1 MKKTAWAR
9 RPPKGAATRPD
20 EVEPQDW
27 DIDEGP
33 KDVAGWSTG
42 AQANMSAAIRWT
54 AWGLLILGPLLG
66 AAAYL
71 SVPAQS
77 GPSQKKPAQAA
88 PATTGAQGAA
98 GFAQLFVAAYIEA
111 GEGDQAKLA
120 AYYPD
125 ASGLRLEGDPGRRR
139 GEQLTVVRLRQT
151 DRGVW
156 AVTVA
161 ARVTGT
167 KAPANPSEGDRP
179 DDKGDAKT
187 AAARAVRY
195 FQVPVATAP
204 TADGATGYTALAM
217 PAEVAAPQQIKAPPL
232 VYGPMRPA
240 LPADPRTQAVTKFL
254 TAYLTGAGELD
265 RYLAPDTQLTAIA
278 PAPYTGIAVDSL
290 AIEGEKGSEPMTT
303 VPGDGTQLRLLV
315 ALRGTGHDEVRLPL
329 TYALTLKARA
339 GRWEIASL
347 DGAPA
352 PAGPATPAAGD
363 SAPPST
369 PHPTSATTE
378 PASADRTKTA
388 ATLGS
393 QL

>member
-1 MKKTAWAR
+1 MKKLAWTR
-9 RPPKGAATRPD
+9 RPLKGAAARRD
-20 EVEPQDW
+20 EAEPRGW
-27 DIDEGP
+27 DIDEGAT
-33 KDVAGWSTG
+33 DVAGWSTG

-71 SVPAQS
+71 SAPAQA
-77 GPSQKKPAQAA
+77 GPPQKTPAQAA

-111 GEGDQAKLA
+111 GEGDQVKLA

-125 ASGLRLEGDPGRRR
+125 ATGLRLEGDPRRR
-139 GEQLTVVRLRQT
+139 TAEQLTVVRLRQT
-151 DRGVW
+151 DRAVW
-156 AVTVA
+156 SVTVA
-161 ARVTGT
+161 TRVTDT
-167 KAPANPSEGDRP
+167 KATADPSERDRS

-204 TADGATGYTALAM
+204 TAGGASGYTALAM
-217 PAEVAAPQQIKAPPL
+217 PAEVAAPEQIKAPAL

-240 LPADPRTQAVTKFL
+240 LPADPRTQAVTEFL

-265 RYLAPDTQLTAIA
+265 RYLAPGTQLTAIA

-290 AIEGEKGSEPMTT
+290 AIEGEKGTEPVTT
-303 VPGDGTQLRLLV
+303 VPGDGTQLRLMV
-315 ALRGTGHDEVRLPL
+315 ALRGTGHDEVRTPL

-347 DGAPA
+347 DGAPT
-352 PAGPATPAAGD
+352 PATT
-363 SAPPST
+363 S
-369 PHPTSATTE
+369 PTSATSPTA
-378 PASADRTKTA
+378 PGAVPTPSAA
-388 ATLGS
+388 ATTTPKEKHP
-393 QL
+393 

>member
-1 MKKTAWAR
+1 MRNGVWTR
-9 RPPKGAATRPD
+9 RPPKGAAARRD

-33 KDVAGWSTG
+33 QDVAGWSTG

-66 AAAYL
+66 AFAYL
-71 SVPAQS
+71 SAPAQA
-77 GPSQKKPAQAA
+77 GASQKKPAPTA
-88 PATTGAQGAA
+88 PAATGAQGAA
-98 GFAQLFVAAYIEA
+98 GLAQLFVAAYIEA

-125 ASGLRLEGDPGRRR
+125 ATGLRLEGDSGRRR

-151 DRGVW
+151 DPGVW
-156 AVTVA
+156 SVTVA
-161 ARVTGT
+161 ARITDT
-167 KAPANPSEGDRP
+167 KAPAKPSDGDRP
-179 DDKGDAKT
+179 DGKGDAKA

-204 TADGATGYTALAM
+204 TAGGASGYTALAM
-217 PAEVAAPQQIKAPPL
+217 PAEVAAPEQIKAPAL

-240 LPADPRTQAVTKFL
+240 LPTDPRTQAVTEFL

-265 RYLAPDTQLTAIA
+265 RYLAPGTKLTAIA
-278 PAPYTGIAVDSL
+278 PAPYTGVAVDSL
-290 AIEGEKGSEPMTT
+290 AIEGEKGTEPVTT
-303 VPGDGTQLRLLV
+303 VPGDGTTLRLLV
-315 ALRGTGHDEVRLPL
+315 ALRATGHDEVRLPL
-329 TYALTLKARA
+329 TYALALKTRG

-352 PAGPATPAAGD
+352 PARPATPATGV

-369 PHPTSATTE
+369 LNPTPATPE

-388 ATLGS
+388 ATPGS

>member
-1 MKKTAWAR
+1 MKMSAWTR

-33 KDVAGWSTG
+33 QDVAGWSTG

-71 SVPAQS
+71 SAPAQA
-77 GPSQKKPAQAA
+77 GPSQNKPAQAA

-98 GFAQLFVAAYIEA
+98 GFAQLFVAAFIEA

-125 ASGLRLEGDPGRRR
+125 ATGLRLEGDPGRRR

-156 AVTVA
+156 SVTVA
-161 ARVTGT
+161 ARVTDT
-167 KAPANPSEGDRP
+167 KPAKPSAGDRT
-179 DDKGDAKT
+179 DDKGDAKAT
-187 AAARAVRY
+187 AARAVRY
-195 FQVPVATAP
+195 FQAPVATAP
-204 TADGATGYTALAM
+204 TAGGASGYTALAM
-217 PAEVAAPQQIKAPPL
+217 PAEVAAPERIKAPAL

-240 LPADPRTQAVTKFL
+240 LPADPRTQAVTEFL
-254 TAYLTGAGELD
+254 SAYLTGTGELD
-265 RYLAPDTQLTAIA
+265 RYLAPGTTLTAIA
-278 PAPYTGIAVDSL
+278 PAPYTGIAVDTL
-290 AIEGEKGSEPMTT
+290 AIEGERGSEPVMT
-303 VPGDGTQLRLLV
+303 VPGDGTTLRLLV
-315 ALRGTGHDEVRLPL
+315 ALRATGRDEVRVPL

-352 PAGPATPAAGD
+352 PAGPAAPAA
-363 SAPPST
+363 SSVPLST
-369 PHPTSATTE
+369 PSPIPATTE

-388 ATLGS
+388 ATQGS
-393 QL
+393 QP